1 MTGRCND
8 KRKNSWNSA
17 IVKGEEELG
26 ENLAVC
32 IFFGFLNRSKLL
44 GAYIKLSFHFF
55 SNVLKRIYCARFYT
69 WGIHFVLFNSKITC
83 YTQKMKQLSFF
94 IVFPLEAYE
103 YLLSL
108 FRSQL
113 STRYLTCKFV
123 VVTCVNAVNTL
134 WVYLV
139 VVLVV
144 ISLTNCAEKDKPLII
159 LFVIWIIIVDIDF
172 MIL

>member
-1 MTGRCND
+1 MIYRCSFEMIFLTIYHLFLRFF
-8 KRKNSWNSA
+8 KS
-17 IVKGEEELG
+17 VKIIG
-26 ENLAVC
+26 
-32 IFFGFLNRSKLL
+32 IIYKS
-44 GAYIKLSFHFF
+44 YFHLF
-55 SNVLKRIYCARFYT
+55 SNVLY
-69 WGIHFVLFNSKITC
+69 FVLFNSKITF

-103 YLLSL
+103 CLLSL

-113 STRYLTCKFV
+113 STRYLTCKFI

-139 VVLVV
+139 VLLVV